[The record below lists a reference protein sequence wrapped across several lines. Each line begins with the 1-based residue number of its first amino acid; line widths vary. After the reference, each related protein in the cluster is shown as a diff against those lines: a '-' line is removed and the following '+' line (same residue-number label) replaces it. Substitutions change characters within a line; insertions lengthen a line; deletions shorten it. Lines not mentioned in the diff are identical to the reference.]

1 MAVLFLAPQ
10 RGLADDGVVNLGTPV
25 GESELR
31 PWSITIF
38 PDGRGLPA
46 GRGSVAEGAKLYPGR
61 CGYCHGETGTEGP
74 APRLAGSDGFM
85 SLSDPLRIV
94 RVRKNPLMV
103 MSLGAQWPY
112 ATSIFD
118 FVRRAMPPTAPK
130 SLTHNEVYALT
141 AYILYLNDLI
151 GEDIAIDSGSLPQ
164 IVMPGLARSVD
175 ASAPGH

>member
-10 RGLADDGVVNLGTPV
+10 PGFADDVVVNLGTPI

-31 PWSITIF
+31 PWSITVF
-38 PDGRGLPA
+38 PDGRGLPP
-46 GRGSVAEGAKLYPGR
+46 GSGSVAEGAKLYPGR

-74 APRLAGSDGFM
+74 ASRLAGSDGFL

-94 RVRKNPLMV
+94 RIRKNPLLV
-103 MSLGAQWPY
+103 MSVGALWPY
-112 ATSIFD
+112 ATSLFD
-118 FVRRAMPPTAPK
+118 FVQRAMPPTDPK

-151 GEDIAIDSGSLPQ
+151 GEDAAIDKGSLPGV
-164 IVMPGLARSVD
+164 VMPGLARSVD
-175 ASAPGH
+175 VSKPGH